1 MVIMSYLRWWYG
13 AGWRDAARRI
23 PARIHSIY
31 LSFSVP
37 ILLGTMFAPWRRII
51 TPGGGSLGQ
60 RGRALVDNLVS
71 RVVGF
76 IVRLLALI
84 SAGLLIALIGI
95 GGVLLVVLWPLLP
108 IFGVVMIV
116 WGLL

>member
-1 MVIMSYLRWWYG
+1 MRWWYG
-13 AGWRDAARRI
+13 AGWRDAARRV
-23 PARIHSIY
+23 PARLRSIY

-37 ILLGTMFAPWRRII
+37 ILLATMFAPWRRII

-76 IVRLLALI
+76 VVRLLALV
-84 SAGLLIALIGI
+84 SAGLLVAVTAV
-95 GGVLLVVLWPLLP
+95 GGGLLLVIWPLLP
-108 IFGVVMIV
+108 VLGVVMIV